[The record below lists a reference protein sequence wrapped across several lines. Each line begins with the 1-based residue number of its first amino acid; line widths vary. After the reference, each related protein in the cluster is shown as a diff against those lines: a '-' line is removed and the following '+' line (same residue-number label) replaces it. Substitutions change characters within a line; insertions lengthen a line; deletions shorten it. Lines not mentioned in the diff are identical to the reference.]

1 MLGEERYVRRAM
13 QTCHVAGVSFEW
25 TRFRRVPPRAGLFLP
40 RLASPR
46 LAACR
51 APRGEARW
59 VLGGIFPRA
68 RRDERRRRRRY
79 GMVIVDKYRAA
90 RRHTKIPPSLFSR
103 TRAPGRAMRPRVLQ
117 VPRGSRGDNSDLRAL
132 W

>member
-1 MLGEERYVRRAM
+1 VKRDTCAARCKHVMSRGSVSSGHASGGCRR
-13 QTCHVAGVSFEW
+13 GRDYSS
-25 TRFRRVPPRAGLFLP
+25 
-40 RLASPR
+40 LASPR